1 MYIQLSRF
9 KGLFL
14 NELDYPQMEKTEQ
27 WWNSPGMAGLPKLLQ
42 KCIVP
47 RCPKERIT
55 TLLTTHNTPHLLQKM
70 SIPKTFEK
78 YHSD

>member
-1 MYIQLSRF
+1 MYIPLSRF

-27 WWNSPGMAGLPKLLQ
+27 WWNFPGMAGLPKLLQ

-47 RCPKERIT
+47 ICPKERT
-55 TLLTTHNTPHLLQKM
+55 TTHYSQYT
-70 SIPKTFEK
+70 TFATKNVNPQNLK
-78 YHSD
+78 YHLD